1 MVSNLMPGMAPPEP
15 PTRWEETSMK
25 EDFEKIREAFLK
37 WKSDYEVEIDINT
50 SPMIHVTEVTLEE
63 LSEIMTGEL

>member
-1 MVSNLMPGMAPPEP
+1 
-15 PTRWEETSMK
+15 MK